1 MYLKQKLNIEIH
13 SLNVFSLLVLLLKLA
28 NEGRT

>member
-28 NEGRT
+28 NEERT